1 MRNSDADI
9 AIDVLNKLIAQELEA
24 ASAGM
29 RLAIDPSRKVR
40 RFDTTPISMPGT
52 RFGRRSPMPWMSGT
66 R

>member
-29 RLAIDPSRKVR
+29 R
-40 RFDTTPISMPGT
+40 
-52 RFGRRSPMPWMSGT
+52 FGDRPLEESASI
-66 R
+66 